1 MGVSCQVFAALAR
14 NALSRPLPRGQNRDN
29 PHAGITVFWTL
40 DRMDFELTEDQRAVE
55 DAARKFAKDRL
66 LPFAAE
72 WDEKEHF
79 PVDVM
84 REAAA
89 LGFASIYVKSDVG
102 GSEMSRLDA
111 AIIMEELSAGCTSTA
126 AFISIHN
133 MASWMIDRFGNEE
146 QRKRLLPK
154 LVTMEKIAS
163 YCLTE
168 PGSGSDAASLKT
180 RAVKDDDHYVLNG
193 SKAFISGAGVSDVY
207 VCMVRTGEDGPK
219 GISCIVVEKGMPGLS
234 FGKKERKMGW
244 NSQPTAQV
252 IFDNCRVPV
261 ANRIGAE
268 GEGFRI
274 AMMGLDGGRINI
286 GACSVGTARA
296 ALDEAK
302 TYVTDRKQFGR
313 PIAEFQATQF
323 KLADM
328 ATELE
333 ASRLMIRNAADAL
346 DKKAPRATMLC
357 AMAKRFA
364 SDMGSKIANEALQ
377 LHGGYGYLKDF
388 PAERHVRDL
397 RVHQIL
403 EGTNEIMRV
412 IVAREM
418 FRQ

>member
-1 MGVSCQVFAALAR
+1 
-14 NALSRPLPRGQNRDN
+14 
-29 PHAGITVFWTL
+29 
-40 DRMDFELTEDQRAVE
+40 MDFALTEDQRAIE
-55 DAARKFAKDRL
+55 DAARRFSQARL
-66 LPFAAE
+66 APFASE

-79 PVDVM
+79 PIDRL

-89 LGFASIYVKSDVG
+89 LGFAGIYVKSDVG

-111 AIIMEELSAGCTSTA
+111 AIVMEELSAGCTSTA

-146 QRKRLLPK
+146 QRKRFLPK
-154 LVTMEKIAS
+154 MTTMEKIAS

-180 RAVKDDDHYVLNG
+180 KAVKDGDHYVLNG
-193 SKAFISGAGVSDVY
+193 GKAFISGAGVSDVY

-219 GISCIVVEKGMPGLS
+219 GVSCLVVEKGMPGLS

-244 NSQPTAQV
+244 NSQPTATV
-252 IFDNCRVPV
+252 IFEDCRAPV

-296 ALDEAK
+296 ALEEALAYTK
-302 TYVTDRKQFGR
+302 DRKQFGR
-313 PIAEFQATQF
+313 PIADFQASQF

-333 ASRLMIRNAADAL
+333 ASRLMIRAAAAAL
-346 DKKAPRATMLC
+346 DRRDPQATMLC

-364 SDMGSKIANEALQ
+364 TDTGFKIANDSLQ

-412 IVAREM
+412 IVARELS
-418 FRQ
+418 RQ

>member
-1 MGVSCQVFAALAR
+1 M
-14 NALSRPLPRGQNRDN
+14 N
-29 PHAGITVFWTL
+29 
-40 DRMDFELTEDQRAVE
+40 FELTEDQRAIE
-55 DAARKFAKDRL
+55 DAARRFSRERL
-66 LPFAAE
+66 APFAAE
-72 WDEKEHF
+72 WDEKSHF
-79 PVDVM
+79 PVDVL
-84 REAAA
+84 REAAG
-89 LGFASIYVKSDVG
+89 LGFAGIYVKADVG

-133 MASWMIDRFGNEE
+133 MASWMIDRFGTEE
-146 QRKRLLPK
+146 QRHRFLPK
-154 LVTMEKIAS
+154 MTNMEKIAS

-180 RAVKDDDHYVLNG
+180 RAVKDGDHYVLNG
-193 SKAFISGAGVSDVY
+193 GKAFISGAGVSDVY

-219 GISCIVVEKGMPGLS
+219 GISCLVVEKGTPGLS

-244 NSQPTAQV
+244 NSQPTATV
-252 IFDNCRVPV
+252 LFDNCRVPV

-268 GEGFRI
+268 GQGFRI

-296 ALDEAK
+296 ALDEAMQYAK
-302 TYVTDRKQFGR
+302 DRKQFGH
-313 PIAEFQATQF
+313 PIADFQASQF

-346 DKKAPRATMLC
+346 DRRDPRATMLC

-364 SDMGSKIANEALQ
+364 TDTGSKIANDALQ

-418 FRQ
+418 SRQ

>member
-1 MGVSCQVFAALAR
+1 
-14 NALSRPLPRGQNRDN
+14 
-29 PHAGITVFWTL
+29 
-40 DRMDFELTEDQRAVE
+40 MDFELTEDQRAVE

-133 MASWMIDRFGNEE
+133 MASWMIDRFGTDE

-180 RAVKDDDHYVLNG
+180 KAVKDGDHYILNG

-346 DKKAPRATMLC
+346 DKKVPRATMLC

>member
-1 MGVSCQVFAALAR
+1 M
-14 NALSRPLPRGQNRDN
+14 N
-29 PHAGITVFWTL
+29 
-40 DRMDFELTEDQRAVE
+40 FELSEDERAIE
-55 DAARKFAKDRL
+55 ETARRFARERLAPNAAQWDA
-66 LPFAAE
+66 E
-72 WDEKEHF
+72 EIF
-79 PVDVM
+79 PVDRL

-89 LGFASIYVKSDVG
+89 LGFAGIYVKSDVG

-111 AIIMEELSAGCTSTA
+111 AIIFEELSAGCTSTA

-133 MASWMIDRFGNEE
+133 MASWMIDRFGNDE
-146 QRKRLLPK
+146 QRKRFLPK

-168 PGSGSDAASLKT
+168 PCAGSDAASLKT
-180 RAVKDDDHYVLNG
+180 RAVRDGDHYVLNG

-219 GISCIVVEKGMPGLS
+219 GISCIVVEKGTFGLS
-234 FGKKERKMGW
+234 FGKKEKKMGW

-252 IFDNCRVPV
+252 IFEDCRVPV

-286 GACSVGTARA
+286 GACSLGTARA

-302 TYVTDRKQFGR
+302 AYVSERKQFGKA
-313 PIAEFQATQF
+313 IAEFQATQF

-333 ASRLMIRNAADAL
+333 AARLMIRNAAAAL
-346 DKKAPRATMLC
+346 DRRDPRATMLC
-357 AMAKRFA
+357 AMAKRYA
-364 SDMGSKIANEALQ
+364 SDACFNIANNALQ

-412 IVAREM
+412 IVAREI

>member
-1 MGVSCQVFAALAR
+1 
-14 NALSRPLPRGQNRDN
+14 
-29 PHAGITVFWTL
+29 
-40 DRMDFELTEDQRAVE
+40 MDFALTEDQRAIE
-55 DAARKFAKDRL
+55 DAARRFAKARL
-66 LPFAAE
+66 APFASQWDAE
-72 WDEKEHF
+72 EHF
-79 PVDVM
+79 PVDAL

-89 LGFASIYVKSDVG
+89 LGFAGIYVKGDVG

-111 AIIMEELSAGCTSTA
+111 AIVMEELSAGCTSTA

-133 MASWMIDRFGNEE
+133 MASWMIDRFGNDE
-146 QRKRLLPK
+146 QRRRLLP
-154 LVTMEKIAS
+154 TMTTMAKIAS

-180 RAVKDDDHYVLNG
+180 KAVKDGDHYVLNG
-193 SKAFISGAGVSDVY
+193 GKAFISGAGVSDIY

-219 GISCIVVEKGMPGLS
+219 GISCLVVEKGMPGLS

-252 IFDNCRVPV
+252 IFEDCRVPV

-296 ALDEAK
+296 ALEEALAYTK
-302 TYVTDRKQFGR
+302 DRKQFGR
-313 PIAEFQATQF
+313 PIADFQASQF

-333 ASRLMIRNAADAL
+333 ASRLMIRSAAAAL
-346 DKKAPRATMLC
+346 DRRDPAATMLC

-364 SDMGSKIANEALQ
+364 TDAGFKIANDALQ

-412 IVAREM
+412 IVARELS
-418 FRQ
+418 RQ